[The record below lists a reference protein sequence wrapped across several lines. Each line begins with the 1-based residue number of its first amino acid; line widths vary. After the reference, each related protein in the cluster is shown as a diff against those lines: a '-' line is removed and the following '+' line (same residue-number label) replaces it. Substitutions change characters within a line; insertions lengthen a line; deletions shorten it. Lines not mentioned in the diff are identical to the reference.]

1 MKVSM
6 ICKQRSQQARSVLM
20 IPLLE
25 EEIYVAT

>member
-1 MKVSM
+1 
-6 ICKQRSQQARSVLM
+6 M